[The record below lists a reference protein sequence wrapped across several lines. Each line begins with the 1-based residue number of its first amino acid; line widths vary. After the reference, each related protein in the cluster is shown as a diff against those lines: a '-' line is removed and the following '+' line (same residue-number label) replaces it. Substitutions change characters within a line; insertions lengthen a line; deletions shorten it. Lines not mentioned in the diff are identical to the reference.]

1 VHPIEQLRHVAR
13 ADGAAAV
20 TVAVEAAHA
29 LRTLDAT
36 TLVVSCRQIVRRHPA
51 NGPLWWVCSHLLA
64 STGQRDRG
72 RDLARALDAD
82 ATTSVL
88 RRALSG
94 HERVLA
100 TGWSSTLIEAVR
112 GDVAVVVAG
121 SGRDTS
127 SMVRALRRRDVDV
140 EQIAMEEAAV
150 VMADGVDA
158 VIVDAHLVTVSRVT
172 APVGSTVLASVAAVV
187 DVPLWLVA
195 SRGTRLPESYRA
207 TIDAMLAEAS
217 TRSLFDSFDVATAAL
232 IVGPD
237 GASACPPAALAPECA
252 AMSEL
257 VVSPR

>member
-1 VHPIEQLRHVAR
+1 M
-13 ADGAAAV
+13 DV
-20 TVAVEAAHA
+20 T
-29 LRTLDAT
+29 
-36 TLVVSCRQIVRRHPA
+36 
-51 NGPLWWVCSHLLA
+51 W
-64 STGQRDRG
+64 
-72 RDLARALDAD
+72 RALDAD

-94 HERVLA
+94 RDRVLA

-112 GDVAVVVAG
+112 SDVAVVVAG
-121 SGRDTS
+121 SGRDAS

-158 VIVDAHLVTVSRVT
+158 VIVDADLVTVSRVT

-207 TIDAMLAEAS
+207 TIDAMLVGGLDPVAVRFVRRRDSGVDRRSRRRVSLPARSAGAGVRCDERARRLASLSGCAVPQTGPHAEP
-217 TRSLFDSFDVATAAL
+217 T
-232 IVGPD
+232 
-237 GASACPPAALAPECA
+237 
-252 AMSEL
+252 
-257 VVSPR
+257 